1 MPSIGNWPSG
11 NETGLRRALVAFG
24 LLVLGLAAGWL
35 FLNHRVYV
43 VGLLLAFLLFIVFV
57 KEERLGLALLV
68 GYMPFHDVVLAY
80 FPQSLVGGTKE
91 LLLFAFGGIWVV
103 KRIVSVSPIVE
114 RSRINAAVALLLLA
128 AAMATVKSSG
138 PLVAAVGWKWY
149 FMFLPVYFFAASFDL
164 DEPWLKR
171 MLAVL
176 AAACTL
182 RMLWGFLQ
190 YYGSYDLFPVI
201 LGADRVVN
209 PPSASGAMRLHWTN
223 VGPYGVVNVF
233 LIIALWT
240 SLDRRY
246 RPLLAAAMAVTLL
259 AVGYTLLRISWLS
272 IILGVLFLG
281 SMRDRRL
288 WALLIII
295 VLASYLLGPEVFKER
310 IDLMVSPE
318 ESYTSAKMGGFF
330 RGWLYIVQHDPFGA
344 GMGSVA
350 AGGFRH
356 LIGSK
361 AASLI
366 TTEQGYGDILIDMG
380 IIGLAAYLFLLLT
393 LLREALRIARSAAG
407 ATVRSAATTVATI
420 IFIAIIGEGIV
431 EYLVII
437 APMFWFLV
445 GAIVAAGKH
454 ERVIADA

>member
-366 TTEQGYGDILIDMG
+366 TT
-380 IIGLAAYLFLLLT
+380 
-393 LLREALRIARSAAG
+393 
-407 ATVRSAATTVATI
+407 
-420 IFIAIIGEGIV
+420 
-431 EYLVII
+431 
-437 APMFWFLV
+437 
-445 GAIVAAGKH
+445 
-454 ERVIADA
+454 